1 MMKVSDANSQP
12 FMGAAF
18 GGWERPLKFLLIKE
32 QIIDGVVKE
41 LVTCISCKG
50 VVQPLEPRKLILKP
64 EGQRSWTWL
73 QIHIV
78 GQTCPL
84 KNNDRIEYKGR
95 RHKVM
100 ALLDY
105 TQNNYTELH
114 LVEDFQNE

>member
-18 GGWERPLKFLLIKE
+18 SGWERPITFILIKE
-32 QIIDGVVKE
+32 QIIDGVVKDIP
-41 LVTCISCKG
+41 TSISCKG

-64 EGQRSWTWL
+64 EGQRSFTWL
-73 QIHIV
+73 EIHVV
-78 GQTCPL
+78 GQYSPV
-84 KNNDRIEYKGR
+84 KNNDRVEYKGR
-95 RHKVM
+95 RYKVM

-114 LVEDFQNE
+114 LVEDFQHD